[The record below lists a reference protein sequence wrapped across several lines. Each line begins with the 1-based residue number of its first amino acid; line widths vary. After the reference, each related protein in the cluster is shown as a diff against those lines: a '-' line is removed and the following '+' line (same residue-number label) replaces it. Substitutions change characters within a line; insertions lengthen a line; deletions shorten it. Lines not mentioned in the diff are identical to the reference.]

1 MAFELVAFVHVS
13 DELPHVGGQQL
24 VLSVNMW
31 AWLQILALISS
42 KFRDKVCVRVHG
54 YGRTIVDNTAVLTE
68 E

>member
-31 AWLQILALISS
+31 VWLQILALISS
-42 KFRDKVCVRVHG
+42 NSRQHG
-54 YGRTIVDNTAVLTE
+54 GVD
-68 E
+68 